1 MGQGGRYPLNYYVEN
16 MPGYAIGWAAGDD
29 LKIIMSR
36 SFEEG

>member
-1 MGQGGRYPLNYYVEN
+1 MDIKNDRGYNCT
-16 MPGYAIGWAAGDD
+16 GYAIGWAAGDD